1 MSGAPASLSEFL
13 ARAYDGELVRRLVE
27 SRMLR
32 ASQSLAALVPGRAF
46 LTKDGRV
53 VVGYRLEIAGGD
65 AASQRHVPVFLHYC
79 AESKLDVLRAYRD
92 QPEPEA
98 YGACPSR

>member
-1 MSGAPASLSEFL
+1 MSGSPANLSGFL

-46 LTKDGRV
+46 LTKDGRI
-53 VVGYRLEIAGGD
+53 VVGFRLEIAGGD
-65 AASQRHVPVFLHYC
+65 AAAQRHVPAFLHYC
-79 AESKLDVLRAYRD
+79 AESKLDILRAYRD
-92 QPEPEA
+92 QPRPE
-98 YGACPSR
+98 GH